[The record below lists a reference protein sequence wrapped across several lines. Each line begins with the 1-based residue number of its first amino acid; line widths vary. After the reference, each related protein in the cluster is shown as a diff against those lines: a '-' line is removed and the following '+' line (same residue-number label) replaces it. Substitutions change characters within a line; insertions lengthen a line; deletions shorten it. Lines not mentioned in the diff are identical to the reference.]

1 MKVPDIKELLI
12 DDSPVSD
19 DDFRRQNLV
28 NVIGSIIFMIAG
40 PLFIYQ
46 GFYLLTWPYTVKWG
60 ALAIALG
67 FFGTV
72 LWIQSLAGPGGAGPA
87 GGCTSGMQQRSG
99 RSSGNSGMNEKS
111 RKNEHGCVF
120 SLREIVGWDLRPL
133 WSAGH

>member
-67 FFGTV
+67 FFVPV
-72 LWIQSLAGPGGAGPA
+72 LWIQSLAGPAGAGPA
-87 GGCTSGMQQRSG
+87 EDVRPGC
-99 RSSGNSGMNEKS
+99 S
-111 RKNEHGCVF
+111 RDQADPRGTP
-120 SLREIVGWDLRPL
+120 G
-133 WSAGH
+133 